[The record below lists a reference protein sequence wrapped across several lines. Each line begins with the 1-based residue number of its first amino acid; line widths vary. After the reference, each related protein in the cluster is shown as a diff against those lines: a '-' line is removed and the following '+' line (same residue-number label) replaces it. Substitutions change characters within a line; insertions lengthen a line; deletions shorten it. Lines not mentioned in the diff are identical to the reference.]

1 MSLIAKK
8 QQPVLSTTSKLA
20 IIPTV
25 IVAGLAVGAGVT
37 AVQAA
42 LKTKAETGSIK
53 LIPFAK
59 NLAGQTF
66 KNTRML
72 VKAAPILF

>member
-59 NLAGQTF
+59 NLAGQAF
-66 KNTRML
+66 KNTRIL

>member
-25 IVAGLAVGAGVT
+25 IVAGLVVGAGVT

-53 LIPFAK
+53 LIPFVK
-59 NLAGQTF
+59 NLAGQAF
-66 KNTRML
+66 KNTRTI

>member
-25 IVAGLAVGAGVT
+25 IVAGLVVGAGVT

-66 KNTRML
+66 KNTRTI
-72 VKAAPILF
+72 VKAAPIFF

>member
-1 MSLIAKK
+1 MSLISKK
-8 QQPVLSTTSKLA
+8 PQPVLSTTSKLA

-25 IVAGLAVGAGVT
+25 IVAGLVVGAGVT

-66 KNTRML
+66 RNTKTL
-72 VKAAPILF
+72 IKAAPLII